1 MNFAFPERVPMEIL
15 YNPNLA
21 YVFLVVG
28 FILALLAIV
37 TPGTGMIEIGAF
49 FLLAL
54 AGFAIYRDGFNLW
67 ALIVLVLA
75 FIPFIYAIRKPG
87 REWALAIAIL
97 FVIAGSMYLF
107 PSSGFLP
114 AVNPVLAI
122 PVSLLT
128 AGFLWWV
135 IRKVIAA
142 HHARPLQDLH
152 YIVGK
157 IGEAKTRIHDEG
169 SVQVAG
175 ELWSARSETPIP
187 AGRHVRVVSR
197 EGFVLIVVPE

>member
-1 MNFAFPERVPMEIL
+1 MEIL

-37 TPGTGMIEIGAF
+37 TPGTGLIEIGAF

-107 PSSGFLP
+107 PSTGFLP
-114 AVNPVLAI
+114 AVNPILAVL
-122 PVSLLT
+122 VSLLT

-152 YIVGK
+152 LIIGK

-175 ELWSARSETPIP
+175 ELWSARSESPIP

-197 EGFVLIVVPE
+197 EGFVLIVVPDEQSIK

>member
-1 MNFAFPERVPMEIL
+1 MEIL

-37 TPGTGMIEIGAF
+37 TPGTGLIEIGAF

-107 PSSGFLP
+107 PSTGFLP
-114 AVNPVLAI
+114 AVNPILAVL
-122 PVSLLT
+122 VSLLT
-128 AGFLWWV
+128 AGFLWLV

-152 YIVGK
+152 LIIGK

-175 ELWSARSETPIP
+175 ELWSARSENSHPCRQACARGEP
-187 AGRHVRVVSR
+187 
-197 EGFVLIVVPE
+197 